1 MKSIRNY
8 ALLAAVGV
16 SLVFV
21 GAAHGQDGV
30 FRIGMIGLDTSHV
43 IAFTKTFNNPDAAEP
58 FKHFKVV
65 AAFKGGSDDV
75 ESSYTRVNKY
85 TEQLRDE
92 FGVKIV
98 DSIEELC
105 TMVDGVML
113 ESVDGRPHLEQA
125 RPVFEAGLPIYI
137 DKPVAGSLADAIEI
151 FRLAEE
157 HDVPCW
163 SSSSYRYYPGLVE
176 MMQKDYGELRGAI
189 SYGPASLEEHHPDLF
204 WYGVHATEALFT
216 AMGAGVQTVVRTH
229 TENTDVV
236 TGVWEGGKVGT
247 LRGLRNQKAPNQV
260 ILFGTKDVL
269 LQGPGGGYEPML
281 VEVAKFFKTG
291 EAPVSPRETIEIFAF
306 MEAADESKR
315 QGGVPVNVADVLEK
329 ASGGKPLPYDTP
341 KKEGS

>member
-1 MKSIRNY
+1 MKSFRNY
-8 ALLAAVGV
+8 AMLTAVVV
-16 SLVFV
+16 SVVFV
-21 GAAHGQDGV
+21 GTAHAQDGV

-43 IAFTKTFNNPDAAEP
+43 IAFTKTFNDPNAAEP
-58 FKHFKVV
+58 FKDFKVV

-75 ESSYTRVNKY
+75 ESSYTRVDKY
-85 TEQLRDE
+85 TEQLRGE

-98 DSIEELC
+98 DSIQELC
-105 TMVDGVML
+105 TMVDGIML

-151 FRLAEE
+151 FRLAKE
-157 HDVPCW
+157 HNVPCW

-189 SYGPASLEEHHPDLF
+189 SYGPAHLEEHHPDLF

-216 AMGAGVQTVVRTH
+216 AMGVGVQTVVRTH

-247 LRGLRNQKAPNQV
+247 LRGLRNQKTPNQV

-291 EAPVSPRETIEIFAF
+291 QAPVSPRETIEIFAF

-315 QGGVPVNVADVLEK
+315 QGGVPVSVADVLEK
-329 ASGGKPLPYDTP
+329 ASGGKPLPYDVP